1 LTAGYLVERRV
12 VKTVDCLAELKG
24 SLMVDMKAEQ
34 KVDLR
39 EIH

>member
-1 LTAGYLVERRV
+1 LTAEYLVERRV
-12 VKTVDCLAELKG
+12 AKTVDCLAELKG

-34 KVDLR
+34 KVEST